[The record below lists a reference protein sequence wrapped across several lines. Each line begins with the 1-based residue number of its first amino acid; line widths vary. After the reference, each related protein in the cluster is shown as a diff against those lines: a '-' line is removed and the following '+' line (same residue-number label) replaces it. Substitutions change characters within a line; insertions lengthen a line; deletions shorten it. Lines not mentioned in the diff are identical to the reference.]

1 MQATDDPVVKNIISQ
16 REAALTACAVL
27 GAQVTQL
34 QAQVA
39 ELQKRLVQQTA
50 AADDSA
56 P

>member
-27 GAQVTQL
+27 GAQITLL

-39 ELQKRLVQQTA
+39 ELQKRLVQQA
-50 AADDSA
+50 AADGSA
-56 P
+56 V